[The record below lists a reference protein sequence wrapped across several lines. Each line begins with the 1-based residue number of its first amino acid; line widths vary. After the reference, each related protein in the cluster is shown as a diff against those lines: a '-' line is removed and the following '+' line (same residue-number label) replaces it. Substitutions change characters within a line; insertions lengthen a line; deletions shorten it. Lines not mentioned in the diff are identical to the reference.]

1 MKEGTMPR
9 RIPKRAKAN
18 AAIAA
23 EVKSAIPPAQ
33 AVVALKKFKAPKF
46 DQTVNVVMHL
56 NIDTKQAD
64 QALRGAVSLPKGI
77 GKTKRV
83 IAFCQSDV
91 APKALAAGAIK
102 AGGEELVAEIE
113 KGWMD
118 FDVALA
124 SPDMMRV
131 VSKLGKV
138 LGPKGLMPSPKAGT
152 VTTNIPEGV
161 KEYAAGKVEYR
172 ADAGGNVHA
181 IIGKMSFADA
191 DLAANLEYFIA
202 SIEKSRPSTV
212 KGQFIRSITI
222 SGAMTPGV
230 RVYHVTEVAA
240 EK

>member
-1 MKEGTMPR
+1 MPR
-9 RIPKRAKAN
+9 RITKRAKAN
-18 AAIAA
+18 TALTAEIKAPLPAAD
-23 EVKSAIPPAQ
+23 
-33 AVVALKKFKAPKF
+33 AVAALKKFKAPKF

-83 IAFCQSDV
+83 VAFCQSDV

-102 AGGEELVAEIE
+102 AGGDELVAEIE
-113 KGWMD
+113 KGFMD
-118 FDVALA
+118 FDVAVA

-152 VTTNIPEGV
+152 VTTNIPEAV

-181 IIGKMSFADA
+181 IIGKLSFPTES
-191 DLAANLEYFIA
+191 LAANLEYFIKA
-202 SIEKSRPSTV
+202 LEKTRPSTV
-212 KGQFIRSITI
+212 KGQFIKSITV
-222 SGAMTPGV
+222 SASMSPGV
-230 RVYHVTEVAA
+230 RVHYVTEELAQA
-240 EK
+240 